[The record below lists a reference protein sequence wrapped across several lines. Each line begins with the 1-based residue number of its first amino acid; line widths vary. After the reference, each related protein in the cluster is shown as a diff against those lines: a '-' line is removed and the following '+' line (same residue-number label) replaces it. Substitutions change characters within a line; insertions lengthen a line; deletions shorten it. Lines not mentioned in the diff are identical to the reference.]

1 MDEALRKVKQAKAL
15 VCDVTMW
22 RASEPSLCVANSD
35 AWSTEDWPLQT
46 TPSATN
52 PPLKQVGFEIVET
65 RDMALSAQEL
75 RQQGGGQTWYLP
87 LTPSY
92 NVFSQRFQ
100 VRFLLRG
107 GVSWL
112 YAFGMGDWGRSALVY
127 YGRQVH
133 AHVHGQ
139 LNEGP
144 THHHHDS
151 SRPSACP

>member
-1 MDEALRKVKQAKAL
+1 
-15 VCDVTMW
+15 
-22 RASEPSLCVANSD
+22 
-35 AWSTEDWPLQT
+35 
-46 TPSATN
+46 
-52 PPLKQVGFEIVET
+52 
-65 RDMALSAQEL
+65 MALSAQEL

-127 YGRQVH
+127 YGLQVH